1 MIRKVTWLC
10 NNKRVSTCT
19 EYVYILFNTLDHVI
33 VDVYENEKDAQNYL
47 DSLSKDG
54 YETNF
59 YKIVAKEVVKSSGY
73 VKHED

>member
-10 NNKRVSTCT
+10 NNKRVSTST

-59 YKIVAKEVVKSSGY
+59 YKIVAKEVVKSKGY

>member
-10 NNKRVSTCT
+10 NNKRVSTST

-33 VDVYENEKDAQNYL
+33 VDVYENEKDVKSYL
-47 DSLSKDG
+47 DNLSKDG

-59 YKIVAKEVVKSSGY
+59 YKIVAKEVVKSKGY